1 MFRKC
6 SSKSARRRKQKLTS
20 STSGV
25 VVMVDSNEDSTSMVL
40 WRGGRDALPARSM
53 SAVDAGRWVCGECAF
68 FSPGGGAQLQKSGPG
83 VEIDTEELG
92 AEGGEAKEEEKEEEE
107 EEEEE
112 EAFVEQAN
120 SFSSPNAEPSASSSC
135 RSICSTSSSLGV
147 VFCFRKPEDL
157 RDLGVVGAVTLCT
170 TLYRFRLSSFR
181 AIESAAARAACW
193 RWT

>member
-1 MFRKC
+1 
-6 SSKSARRRKQKLTS
+6 
-20 STSGV
+20 
-25 VVMVDSNEDSTSMVL
+25 MVL

-53 SAVDAGRWVCGECAF
+53 SAVDAGRRVRGECAF
-68 FSPGGGAQLQKSGPG
+68 FGTGGGAQLQKSGPG
-83 VEIDTEELG
+83 VEIETEELG

-107 EEEEE
+107 EEEE
-112 EAFVEQAN
+112 ALVEQAN

-157 RDLGVVGAVTLCT
+157 RDLGDVGAVTLCI
-170 TLYRFRLSSFR
+170 TLYLFRLSSFR
-181 AIESAAARAACW
+181 AMESAAARAARW